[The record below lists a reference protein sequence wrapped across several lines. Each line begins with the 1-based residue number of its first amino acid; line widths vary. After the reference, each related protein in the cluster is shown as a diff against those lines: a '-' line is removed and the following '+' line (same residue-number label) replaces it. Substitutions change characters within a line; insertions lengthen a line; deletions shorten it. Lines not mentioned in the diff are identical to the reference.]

1 MVQTR
6 NPIGRTFLAI
16 VTLAWSATIA
26 LVSVPGAAAALP
38 SSPRDEVSP
47 HSERSPGKVAGSTT
61 DKETRVRLSAEE
73 LSQLPPAA
81 DEAQSVAGTA
91 KAARYEYAFRVACSG
106 SIQNPGRTSLCA
118 EALLGCPHDPG
129 PLTLVF
135 RRSVDTSGTVVRD
148 WHLIGQTCF
157 PGTRLGRPALTLAH
171 IREALATVP
180 WAKLNTGM
188 QPPNNLTLVTVP
200 VFYQVQWAT
209 EGISPG
215 EVVAID
221 PARMLGYRVELRPVL
236 VGYTYQFGDGSSFG
250 PTPDPGGT
258 YPNGGIAHPYA
269 KAGTYPV
276 RIDATLSAEF
286 RLDGGA
292 WTRIPDQVTVPGI
305 PTSMTVKTARAVLV
319 NR

>member
-1 MVQTR
+1 M
-6 NPIGRTFLAI
+6 
-16 VTLAWSATIA
+16 SATQVNN
-26 LVSVPGAAAALP
+26 LPTSPSVEAAVVD
-38 SSPRDEVSP
+38 PR
-47 HSERSPGKVAGSTT
+47 
-61 DKETRVRLSAEE
+61 
-73 LSQLPPAA
+73 
-81 DEAQSVAGTA
+81 
-91 KAARYEYAFRVACSG
+91 KAVHYEYQFRVACSG
-106 SIQNPGRTSLCA
+106 TEQNQGRTSLCA
-118 EALLGCPHDPG
+118 EALVGCINDPG
-129 PLTLVF
+129 PLTLVM
-135 RRSVDTSGTVVRD
+135 RRFVRGDGEILRD
-148 WHLIGQTCF
+148 WHLVGRTCF

-188 QPPNNLTLVTVP
+188 QPPNNLTLITVP

-221 PARMLGYRVELRPVL
+221 PARMLGYRVDLRPVL

>member
-1 MVQTR
+1 MAADVKSYL
-6 NPIGRTFLAI
+6 NRTFVTAMVILTALLTTAPAAWAETNDSLKLAGRSDERKSDVNI
-16 VTLAWSATIA
+16 REAELGS
-26 LVSVPGAAAALP
+26 LP
-38 SSPRDEVSP
+38 SAPDV
-47 HSERSPGKVAGSTT
+47 GAV
-61 DKETRVRLSAEE
+61 
-73 LSQLPPAA
+73 AA
-81 DEAQSVAGTA
+81 DPAQAI
-91 KAARYEYAFRVACSG
+91 RFEYQYRVACSG
-106 SIQNPGRTSLCA
+106 DGANPGRTALCA
-118 EALLGCPHDPG
+118 ESLLGCPGEPG

-135 RRSVDTSGTVVRD
+135 RREVRGTGEVVRPYY
-148 WHLIGQTCF
+148 LIGSTCF
-157 PGTRLGRPALTLAH
+157 PGTRLGRPLLTLAH

-180 WAKLNTGM
+180 WAKLTTGM

-221 PARMLGYRVELRPVL
+221 PARMLGYRVDLRPVL

-258 YPNGGIAHPYA
+258 YPNGGITHPYA

-276 RIDATLSAEF
+276 RIDATLRAEF